1 MSRCF
6 RRGGTDHR
14 PVRKLLCGLEKPS
27 SERLAGSSPT
37 PSAYVM
43 LREITHPALRVVR
56 HASTSEARELL
67 AAAVE
72 RDLLELQTVGRIVD
86 LMPLGDLRA
95 ELTLL
100 SRWVLGGID
109 RQRELI
115 LVFEKEGDSLPDLRD
130 RFYEAGD
137 LSYRVAVD
145 YVRRLSKAN
154 PRMEGVDPEALAAVT
169 MNALVNHRRCLWTF
183 KRNPLDL
190 DDERMVSGGVD
201 VLMHL
206 AGPDAE
212 SPGI

>member
-1 MSRCF
+1 MGPDRSTR
-6 RRGGTDHR
+6 
-14 PVRKLLCGLEKPS
+14 
-27 SERLAGSSPT
+27 ERLLEAG
-37 PSAYVM
+37 
-43 LREITHPALRVVR
+43 LRLFAERGFRGTRVGDLEAAAGLAPRAGALYK
-56 HASTSEARELL
+56 HFGSKKELL

-72 RDLLELQTVGRIVD
+72 RHLLELQTVGRIVD

-100 SRWVLGGID
+100 SRWVLGEID

-115 LVFEKEGDSLPDLRD
+115 HVFEKEGDSLPDLRD

-145 YVRRLSKAN
+145 YVRRLSKEN
-154 PRMEGVDPEALAAVT
+154 PRMEGVDPEALAAVA

-190 DDERMVSGGVD
+190 DDERMVSGVVD

>member
-1 MSRCF
+1 
-6 RRGGTDHR
+6 
-14 PVRKLLCGLEKPS
+14 
-27 SERLAGSSPT
+27 
-37 PSAYVM
+37 M

-206 AGPDAE
+206 AGPTRNLLEYEVARADRRGIVPGRVDTILAE
-212 SPGI
+212 MRAADDVRASPELRHV